1 MDDDLTEDLTE
12 GPLPILI
19 EGDPRLAE
27 PARPVDATDPA
38 LPRLLRR
45 LHATL
50 ADFRARHG
58 FGRAMAA
65 PQAGVPLRI
74 VVMNL
79 GAGPFALLDPRITR
93 RSAETIEVWDDCL
106 SVPGR
111 CVKVLRH
118 RSVDLAYRDEHGR
131 ERTWTDLPPDLAELV
146 QHELDHLDGVLMTAR
161 AQGPDAIRPLADRP
175 AGGGLPT
182 VARRL
187 SLERIAAAAKALP
200 PEFRDTP
207 QYDCEP
213 LSEALGCRLTIKVE
227 TANPLRSFKGR
238 GASVLVDALAAA
250 GERGPIVCASAG
262 NWGQAVAYAA
272 RRRAIPTIVW
282 ASVNANPQKVARMRA
297 LGAEVRREGE
307 DFDAAKAAA
316 KAWAAAHGARWVEDG
331 REAEVAEGH
340 GSIAVELLARGDAF
354 DHLLVPLGNGAMLAG
369 IARWAKAASPSTR
382 VVAVC
387 ARGAPAMADSL
398 RAGHAVETARADT
411 IADGLA
417 VRVPVPEALDDLRG
431 LVDEVLLVDEAD
443 IVAGMRLALAQAG
456 LLLEPSGAVG
466 LAALLAHR
474 ARFAGA
480 RVATVLC
487 GGNLADADR
496 ASLLAGPPG

>member
-1 MDDDLTEDLTE
+1 MTDDTSE
-12 GPLPILI
+12 GPLPILV

-27 PARPVDATDPA
+27 PARPVDPDDPA
-38 LPRLLRR
+38 LPALLRR

-79 GAGPFALLDPRITR
+79 GAGPFALIEPRITR

-118 RSVDLAYRDEHGR
+118 RGIDLVYRDERGR
-131 ERTWTDLPPDLAELV
+131 ERRWTDLPPDLAELV

-161 AQGPDAIRPLADRP
+161 AHGPDAIRPLAERP
-175 AGGGLPT
+175 AGGGVPT
-182 VARRL
+182 VERRL
-187 SLERIAAAAKALP
+187 SLERIAAAAARVP
-200 PEFRDTP
+200 AEFRDTP

-213 LSEALGCRLTIKVE
+213 LSDALGCRLTIKVE
-227 TANPLRSFKGR
+227 TANPIRSFKGR
-238 GASVLVDALAAA
+238 GASVLVDALLA
-250 GERGPIVCASAG
+250 GGEPGPVVCASAG

-272 RRRAIPTIVW
+272 RRAGLPVVVY
-282 ASVNANPQKVARMRA
+282 ASVNANPLKVARMAA

-316 KAWAAAHGARWVEDG
+316 KAWAARAGARWIEDG

-340 GSIAVELLARGDAF
+340 GSIALELLARGDAF
-354 DHLLVPLGNGAMLAG
+354 DHVLVPLGNGAMLAG
-369 IARWAKAASPSTR
+369 IARWLKAASPATR
-382 VVAVC
+382 VVGVC
-387 ARGAPAMADSL
+387 ARGAPSMADSL
-398 RAGHAVETARADT
+398 REGRIVQTERADT
-411 IADGLA
+411 IADGIA
-417 VRVPVPEALDDLRG
+417 VRVPVPQALEDLRG
-431 LVDEVLLVDEAD
+431 LVDEVLLVDDAD
-443 IVAGMRLALAQAG
+443 IATGMRLALAHAG

-466 LAALLAHR
+466 LAALVAHR

-496 ASLLAGPPG
+496 ARLLDGAGG